1 MTKPPTTEVSSG
13 NGGPNETPSALLHG
27 TRPARIY
34 FAFIFVVAAFAIAML
49 GLWLAQSRDTISD
62 IANTVT
68 KESIP
73 ASVEKLELSKTL
85 EIVRAEGDR
94 ALFGDDFSVRNEA
107 YFTLTQLIRRK
118 EVTEDARSLTFVQ
131 AVLSLVE
138 AKENISRNE
147 LSGQWSILNTA
158 INRYSKEI
166 SAASFQSVGLQ
177 LQTIQ
182 GVLAADS
189 SRFILVVLLIAAW
202 HVLLLFVFYSVF
214 VKPLRFIEKQ
224 IRNIDNE
231 DWSKKSLVSQISEM
245 QTLQATIQRLRTTT
259 ADNKSMQEIIRR
271 EMIKT
276 QKDADAKEDFLHSMS
291 HEIKTPLSTITGMI
305 HLLEKSSLDDKQRRY
320 AQLMARSCAHLNDL
334 VTRVLDISRIEAN
347 KLRLEQ
353 LPFDVDSMLEEVLD
367 ITQPA
372 IVRKQLKLDVSVDP
386 NVPHTLVGDK
396 LRIQEILINFLSNA
410 TKHTSVGSITGGIQL
425 IEKVGNAVRLKM
437 WVTDTGVGLSQEDI
451 GLLFQKFSQGSRGNF
466 GGSGLGL
473 SIAKKL
479 AELMQGS
486 VGATTI
492 KGAGATFWAEI
503 VLGIPDSALSVIET
517 TQAMAT
523 RHDPQM
529 SVSTTLDADS
539 IAILKDVAWYARANY
554 AQATHTWIKHEG
566 KLATQLGEAGTPI
579 GDFMRAFKL
588 QDAFELLQTSMPPT
602 QWEPLHPAGHKPNK
616 PDILIIDDTP
626 SNLDL
631 LSLLLDDMANI
642 MVTANPDKGIHILQ
656 TTSAIALLLLD
667 VTMPNK
673 SGFDVLRELKT
684 NGISPQT
691 KIVMISASGN
701 EANKG
706 RALADGAT
714 TFIDRSQNPEAVRS
728 IVAAALAGKP

>member
-1 MTKPPTTEVSSG
+1 MTKPPPIEVSSG
-13 NGGPNETPSALLHG
+13 NGGPNETPSVLLHA

-107 YFTLTQLIRRK
+107 YFTLTQLIRMK

-131 AVLSLVE
+131 AVLALVE

-224 IRNIDNE
+224 IRNIDNK

-259 ADNKSMQEIIRR
+259 ADNKSMQETIRR

-276 QKDADAKEDFLHSMS
+276 QKDADAKENFLHSMS

-486 VGATTI
+486 VGATTM

-503 VLGIPDSALSVIET
+503 VLGIPDSAVPVIET
-517 TQAMAT
+517 TQAMTTKHAPELT
-523 RHDPQM
+523 I
-529 SVSTTLDADS
+529 STTLDADS
-539 IAILKDVAWYARANY
+539 IAILKDVAWYAQANY
-554 AQATHTWIKHEG
+554 AQATHTWIKHEA

-579 GDFMRAFKL
+579 GDNMRAFKL

-602 QWEPLHPAGHKPNK
+602 QWEPLHPAGHKPDK

-656 TTSAIALLLLD
+656 TTPAIALLLLD
-667 VTMPNK
+667 VTMPDK

-701 EANKG
+701 EVNKG

-714 TFIDRSQNPEAVRS
+714 AFIDRSQNPETVRS

>member
-1 MTKPPTTEVSSG
+1 MTKPPPIEVSSG
-13 NGGPNETPSALLHG
+13 NGGPNETPSVLLHA

-107 YFTLTQLIRRK
+107 YFTLTQLIRMK
-118 EVTEDARSLTFVQ
+118 EVTEDARSLAFVQ
-131 AVLSLVE
+131 AAIALVE
-138 AKENISRNE
+138 SKENISRNE
-147 LSGQWSILNTA
+147 LSGQWSILSTA

-166 SAASFQSVGLQ
+166 SAASFQSVSLQ

-189 SRFILVVLLIAAW
+189 SRFILVVMLIAAW
-202 HVLLLFVFYSVF
+202 HVFLLFVFYSVF

-224 IRNIDNE
+224 IRHIDNE
-231 DWSKKSLVSQISEM
+231 DWSKKSLVSQVREM
-245 QTLQATIQRLRTTT
+245 HALQVAIQRLRTTT
-259 ADNKSMQEIIRR
+259 ADNKSMQETIRR
-271 EMIKT
+271 EMIRA
-276 QKDADAKEDFLHSMS
+276 QNDADAKEDFLHSMS
-291 HEIKTPLSTITGMI
+291 HEVKTPLSTITGMI
-305 HLLEKSSLDDKQRRY
+305 HLLEKSTLDDKQRRY

-334 VTRVLDISRIEAN
+334 VTRVLDISRLEAN
-347 KLRLEQ
+347 KLRLDQ
-353 LPFDVDSMLEEVLD
+353 LPFTLDSMLEEVLD

-372 IVRKQLKLDVSVDP
+372 IVRKQLKLDVNVDP
-386 NVPHTLVGDK
+386 TVPPVLVGDK
-396 LRIQEILINFLSNA
+396 LRTQEILINFLSNA
-410 TKHTSVGSITGGIQL
+410 TKHTSVGSITAGIQL
-425 IEKVGNAVRLKM
+425 VDNVGNAVRLKM
-437 WVTDTGVGLSQEDI
+437 WVTDTGAGLSQEDI

-486 VGATTI
+486 VGATTM

-503 VLGIPDSALSVIET
+503 VLGIPDSVVPAIET

-523 RHDPQM
+523 GHAPQIG
-529 SVSTTLDADS
+529 VSTTLDADS

-554 AQATHTWIKHEG
+554 AQATHTWIKHEA

-579 GDFMRAFKL
+579 GDNMRAFKL

-602 QWEPLHPAGHKPNK
+602 QQS
-616 PDILIIDDTP
+616 T
-626 SNLDL
+626 
-631 LSLLLDDMANI
+631 
-642 MVTANPDKGIHILQ
+642 
-656 TTSAIALLLLD
+656 
-667 VTMPNK
+667 
-673 SGFDVLRELKT
+673 ELKL
-684 NGISPQT
+684 PVC
-691 KIVMISASGN
+691 KPVMDGACIGCCAGADFVPSHVESASAPSWLPSHG
-701 EANKG
+701 
-706 RALADGAT
+706 
-714 TFIDRSQNPEAVRS
+714 
-728 IVAAALAGKP
+728 

>member
-1 MTKPPTTEVSSG
+1 MTKPPPTEVSSG
-13 NGGPNETPSALLHG
+13 NGGPSETPSVLLHA

-107 YFTLTQLIRRK
+107 YFTLTQLIRMK

-259 ADNKSMQEIIRR
+259 ADNKSMQETIRR

-486 VGATTI
+486 VGATTM

-503 VLGIPDSALSVIET
+503 VLGIPDSAVPVIET
-517 TQAMAT
+517 TQTKAT

-554 AQATHTWIKHEG
+554 AQATHTWIKHEA

-588 QDAFELLQTSMPPT
+588 QDAFELLQTSMAHT
-602 QWEPLHPAGHKPNK
+602 QWKPLHPAGHKPEK

-656 TTSAIALLLLD
+656 TTPAIALLLLD
-667 VTMPNK
+667 VTMPDK

-691 KIVMISASGN
+691 RIVMISASGN
-701 EANKG
+701 EVNKG

-714 TFIDRSQNPEAVRS
+714 AFIDRSQNPETVRS